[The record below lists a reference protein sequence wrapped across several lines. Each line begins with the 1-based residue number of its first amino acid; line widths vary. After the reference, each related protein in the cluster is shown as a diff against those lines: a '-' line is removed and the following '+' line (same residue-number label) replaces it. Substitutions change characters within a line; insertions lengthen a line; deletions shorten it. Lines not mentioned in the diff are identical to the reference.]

1 MSLSNRL
8 AWSVA
13 VVVGLSC
20 WTARGADEPAKTAT
34 AGKAAEGGKAPSTEQ
49 IAKLVEQLDADRY
62 ADRQAASEK
71 LATIGKPAI
80 AALSKAAVGESAE
93 VTIRAI
99 GLLGKFLESSD
110 QETNRAAKATLET
123 IAKSDRQAAARR
135 AQELIKPPATETPA
149 PGGNG
154 IAMGQIQ
161 FQVHAIGVGAGGS
174 RKSMKVVNGVK
185 EIEVEEGG
193 KKVKITDDPQQG
205 IKIEVTSMENG

>member
-1 MSLSNRL
+1 MSPPKQR
-8 AWSVA
+8 
-13 VVVGLSC
+13 
-20 WTARGADEPAKTAT
+20 RRERPPKGASPA
-34 AGKAAEGGKAPSTEQ
+34 STEQ

-161 FQVHAIGVGAGGS
+161 FQVHAIGVAPAAAA
-174 RKSMKVVNGVK
+174 RA
-185 EIEVEEGG
+185 
-193 KKVKITDDPQQG
+193 
-205 IKIEVTSMENG
+205 